1 MDTCGCAA
9 DGQRLVEFAK
19 PRKALGKGA
28 GKDRRED
35 RVPFRAS
42 APQQSDAAPGV
53 ALNRHQPALERR
65 ADGVVRR
72 ERVLFGMKQQLLDAM
87 LRTVGVASQRSTGV
101 V

>member
-1 MDTCGCAA
+1 
-9 DGQRLVEFAK
+9 
-19 PRKALGKGA
+19 
-28 GKDRRED
+28 
-35 RVPFRAS
+35 
-42 APQQSDAAPGV
+42 
-53 ALNRHQPALERR
+53 LNRHQPALERR